1 MKPYKSKVIGEI
13 GDEAVS
19 CKELVNAII
28 MGAAIPW
35 KVVSAVEQMTG
46 YRVYGFAVLQG
57 EGERF
62 VSPIF
67 KKELSDF
74 YNHISEFIGANP
86 KMKFIKNQFVENSGG
101 GCMLDILT
109 LDDEKVVVISDEGV
123 GVYHTLKDMYECRGG
138 EALQYIAFEDVKPP
152 LPDWPVDHP
161 IWVRT
166 AADSEWRPRHFSNFN
181 KDGLCETF
189 FNGGTHHSTV
199 TTTGFKFYTDVN
211 PFASTGAD

>member
-1 MKPYKSKVIGEI
+1 MRTYKSKVIGEI
-13 GDEAVS
+13 GDEAVNY
-19 CKELVNAII
+19 KDLMNAIV
-28 MGAAIPW
+28 MGAVIPW
-35 KVVSAVEQMTG
+35 KVVSTVEQLKG
-46 YRVYGFAVLQG
+46 YRNYGFEDLQG
-57 EGERF
+57 TSERF

-67 KKELSDF
+67 KKELPDF

-123 GVYHTLKDMYECRGG
+123 GVYHTLKDMYECRGD

-161 IWVRT
+161 IWVRG
-166 AADSEWRPRHFSNFN
+166 DCNIWRSRHFSHFLR
-181 KDGLCETF
+181 GVCCAFL
-189 FNGGTHHSTV
+189 NGGTSHSTAS
-199 TTTGFKFYTDVN
+199 TSEWKEFTDVDPN
-211 PFASTGAD
+211 KKE